1 MGLSRTFLSGL
12 IAALF
17 CVCTYSSAVQLR
29 FIIPAGATTESSR
42 FYYNLAREFE
52 KKESNINIE
61 FEPKT
66 NWDEVV
72 KRVRELHG
80 TNRNAGLFVAEVSE
94 TKELEHLGLIQAFED
109 VLAEQGIALK
119 EFLQPISVEF
129 LGSSYCSNKKF
140 CGAPF
145 FRSML
150 IAFYN
155 LDQLKAAGVSE
166 KQLPKNW
173 DEFELLLEK
182 LKVYSNK
189 VPFVLGGD
197 WYDWIFEAAVVQAG
211 GSLMNL
217 QTGKITLTTPAV
229 VKALTFLKRL
239 KNKQLLERTLVWKD
253 TLSGFTSGRFPV
265 IYYSSGGM
273 EAVRRNGRFAWSAEM
288 MPKDVNFGGT
298 LGGGN
303 LFMSANMNKDEKAAA
318 VKFTLFLYQASIQAR
333 TSAATG
339 YLPVVTSAFSDP
351 LLKDR
356 YSTDESFMRVRQQ
369 LKYAKP
375 KLMAV
380 DNLKVREIIKAAID
394 RCLKDGVSPQAA
406 LGQAQQEI
414 EIDKVK
420 LKI

>member
-1 MGLSRTFLSGL
+1 MQLSRTFLSGV

-17 CVCTYSSAVQLR
+17 FVCTYSSAVQLR

-42 FYYNLAREFE
+42 FYYKLVREFE
-52 KKESNINIE
+52 EKELDIKIE

-80 TNRNAGLFVAEVSE
+80 KNRSAGLFVAEVSE
-94 TKELEHLGLIQAFED
+94 TKELEQLGLILAFED
-109 VLAEQGIALK
+109 VLVEQGIGLK

-129 LGSSYCSNKKF
+129 LGSSYCANKKF

-150 IAFYN
+150 VVFYN
-155 LDQLKAAGVSE
+155 LDQLKAAGISE
-166 KQLPKNW
+166 KQLPKTW
-173 DEFELLLEK
+173 DDFELLLEK
-182 LKVYSNK
+182 LQSHSNK
-189 VPFVLGGD
+189 APFVLGGD
-197 WYDWIFEAAVVQAG
+197 WYDWIFEATVVQAG

-217 QTGKITLTTPAV
+217 QTGKITLTTPPAI
-229 VKALTFLKRL
+229 KALSFLRRL
-239 KNKQLLERTLVWKD
+239 KDKQLLERTLVWKD
-253 TLSGFTSGRFPV
+253 TLSGFTSGRFPI

-273 EAVRRNGRFAWSAEM
+273 EAVRSNGRFAWSADM

-298 LGGGN
+298 FGGGN

-318 VKFTLFLYQASIQAR
+318 VKFTQFLYQASIQAR

-339 YLPVVTSAFSDP
+339 YLPVVAAAFSDP

-356 YSTDESFMRVRQQ
+356 YSIEDSFVRVRQQ

-394 RCLKDGVSPQAA
+394 RCLKDGVSPQVT
-406 LGQAQQEI
+406 LEQAQR
-414 EIDKVK
+414 EIDKLVK
-420 LKI
+420 